1 MDHTSPPG
9 PTRQAVLDLLK
20 RGGPKDAQAL
30 AGALGVSPMAV
41 RQHLYALQ
49 AEGLVAHESERRPLG
64 RPAKLWRTTPAADRH
79 FPDAHAAL
87 ATDLLGAMAEAFGRG
102 GVERVVSARARRQ
115 LEAYRRAMPRGAA
128 LRRRL
133 DALAALRTAEGYM
146 AEVQPAGGGAYL
158 LIENHCPIA
167 AAAAACRGLCGSELE
182 VFRTVLGEG
191 VTVERTEHVL
201 AGGRRC
207 AYRVARLTPP

>member
-1 MDHTSPPG
+1 VAHTSPPE

-20 RGGPKDAQAL
+20 RAGPKDAQAL
-30 AGALGVSPMAV
+30 AGVLGVSAMAV

-87 ATDLLGAMAEAFGRG
+87 AAELLGAMTEAFGEA
-102 GVERVVSARARRQ
+102 GVERLLSARGQRQ
-115 LEAYRRAMPRGAA
+115 LQAYRRAMPRGGG

-133 DALAALRTAEGYM
+133 EALAALRTAEGYM

-191 VTVERTEHVL
+191 VAVERTEHVM
-201 AGGRRC
+201 AGARRC
-207 AYRVARLTPP
+207 AYRVEPAP